1 MSEVLSA
8 TNLKFLAGTRD
19 VDDSLL
25 VFLHHRAIYP
35 VRNYSGG
42 NA

>member
-8 TNLKFLAGTRD
+8 TNLILGTRD
-19 VDDSLL
+19 VDDPLL
-25 VFLHHRAIYP
+25 VFLHHCAVYL

-42 NA
+42 YA

>member
-1 MSEVLSA
+1 MSEVYRLLTLNSWH
-8 TNLKFLAGTRD
+8 KD